1 MKVFLL
7 TLKFELEEKPK
18 WLDGFRIKYDE
29 PFNYHITLKY
39 LTLIKKNDLPKIIS
53 EVNRIA
59 KANKPLKLEFDK
71 YFFDKTKTGNL
82 IMVSAKH
89 NKDIFRL
96 QKMVV
101 SELRVFGETVKS
113 YYNDFENNFKP
124 HISIARKLSNGV
136 FQIAKDELKEQIYCK
151 VEITKL
157 ALTVVDEN
165 PTVDDIINPKNKTY
179 YDLGDSPDRKS

>member
-1 MKVFLL
+1 MKMFLL
-7 TLKFELEEKPK
+7 TLEFELEDKPK

-39 LTLIKKNDLPKIIS
+39 PTLIKKNDLPKIRS
-53 EVNRIA
+53 EVKCIA
-59 KANKPLKLEFDK
+59 KANKPLKIEFDK
-71 YFFDKTKTGNL
+71 YLFDKTKTGNL

-101 SELRVFGETVKS
+101 SELRVFGETLKP

-136 FQIAKDELKEQIYCK
+136 FQIAKNELKEQIYCMAK
-151 VEITKL
+151 ITKL

-165 PTVDDIINPKNKTY
+165 HTVDDFLNPKNTTY
-179 YDLGDSPDRKS
+179 YDLGDSLDRSS

>member
-7 TLKFELEEKPK
+7 TLEFELKEKPK

-39 LTLIKKNDLPKIIS
+39 PTLIKKNDLPKLRS
-53 EVNRIA
+53 EVKRIA
-59 KANKPLKLEFDK
+59 KANKHLKLEFDK
-71 YFFDKTKTGNL
+71 YFFDNTKTGNL

-101 SELRVFGETVKS
+101 NELRVFGETWKS
-113 YYNDFENNFKP
+113 YYNDFECNFNP
-124 HISIARKLSNGV
+124 HITIARKLSYGV
-136 FQIAKDELKEQIYCK
+136 FQIAKNELKEQIYCK
-151 VEITKL
+151 ANITKL
-157 ALTVVDEN
+157 ALTVFDEN
-165 PTVDDIINPKNKTY
+165 HTVDDVINPKNTTY
-179 YDLGDSPDRKS
+179 YNLSDSPDRSS